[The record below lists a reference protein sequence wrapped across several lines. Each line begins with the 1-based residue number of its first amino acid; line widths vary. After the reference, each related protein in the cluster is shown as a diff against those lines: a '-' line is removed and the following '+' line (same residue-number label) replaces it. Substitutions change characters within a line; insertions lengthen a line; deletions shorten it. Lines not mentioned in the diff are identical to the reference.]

1 MKKFL
6 LMLILISTPSMAYE
20 YRPPPPDMTVQHVTF
35 QIHCVATFNRMIDV
49 LTEYY
54 GEKPLVMSEL
64 GPELVL
70 TFFIN
75 KDLTTS
81 SLVVTRYDE
90 NAPGDLESCIIW
102 KGNSPEGK
110 AFMIPPE
117 VEFPTEFK
125 GIENQGEEA

>member
-1 MKKFL
+1 MKKL
-6 LMLILISTPSMAYE
+6 LLALIFISFPSIAAE
-20 YRPPPPDMTVQHVTF
+20 YRDPPSDMNIQHVTF
-35 QIHCVATFNRMIDV
+35 QIHCVASFSRMVDV

-64 GPELVL
+64 GPKLVL

-81 SLVVTRYDE
+81 SLVVTRYDKKS
-90 NAPGDLESCIIW
+90 PKDLESCIIW
-102 KGNSPEGK
+102 KGESPEGK

-125 GIENQGEEA
+125 GIKKDGEEV